1 MSRVVSLKV
10 TNDFLKFAEWDF
22 VTRKIRCVNWLRFH
36 EIFALFRFT
45 FEQENLNDICEKSV
59 LF

>member
-1 MSRVVSLKV
+1 MKV